1 VRNTPFVEPFMLKTT
16 ILPRQARDKQ
26 TYQVGK
32 VEEKDAIVLRSR
44 RLKEMGCHVLGD
56 DDSPIVPMMVRQMQK
71 EISFAM
77 PFCTKMPSFY
87 QDRLGTNIGK
97 ALKKE
102 VCVVLQLYSA
112 PKIVEFSRE
121 CLKR

>member
-1 VRNTPFVEPFMLKTT
+1 M
-16 ILPRQARDKQ
+16 
-26 TYQVGK
+26 
-32 VEEKDAIVLRSR
+32 RSR

-77 PFCTKMPSFY
+77 PFCTNMPSFY

-97 ALKKE
+97 ALKNRG
-102 VCVVLQLYSA
+102 CVVLQLYSA

>member
-1 VRNTPFVEPFMLKTT
+1 MLKTT
-16 ILPRQARDKQ
+16 ILLRQARDKQ

-32 VEEKDAIVLRSR
+32 VEEKDAFVLRSR

-97 ALKKE
+97 ALKNRGDALF
-102 VCVVLQLYSA
+102 CSSIR
-112 PKIVEFSRE
+112 PPRS
-121 CLKR
+121 